1 MEHKRGN
8 KNQTKPK
15 QKTPRKNEGR
25 VRRANTAHITVSG
38 YTGAQRNKGARHT
51 LSNSP
56 GDIWSYIHQLLTLE
70 RLLLIEAVTNQTE
83 KEALVAK
90 EGAGF
95 KFCKPCALHCPAP
108 QKHGTGRAPLQPG
121 GARSLGEA
129 NSGADFTFQSESMH
143 VDTCAHPPVSGQA
156 SVAMASSPPRPLS
169 RLGGQG
175 RHDPPLILHMGR
187 GGPRPVLGGAR
198 GQPSHTKSL

>member
-1 MEHKRGN
+1 MFGTQKG
-8 KNQTKPK
+8 KKKPNQTQTENP
-15 QKTPRKNEGR
+15 QKNEGR

-38 YTGAQRNKGARHT
+38 YTGAQRDKRARHT

-108 QKHGTGRAPLQPG
+108 QKH
-121 GARSLGEA
+121 
-129 NSGADFTFQSESMH
+129 
-143 VDTCAHPPVSGQA
+143 
-156 SVAMASSPPRPLS
+156 
-169 RLGGQG
+169 
-175 RHDPPLILHMGR
+175 
-187 GGPRPVLGGAR
+187 
-198 GQPSHTKSL
+198 